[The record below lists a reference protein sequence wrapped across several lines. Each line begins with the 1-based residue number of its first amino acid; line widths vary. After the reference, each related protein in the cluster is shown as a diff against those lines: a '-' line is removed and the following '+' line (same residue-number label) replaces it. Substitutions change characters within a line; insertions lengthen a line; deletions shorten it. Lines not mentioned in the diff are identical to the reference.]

1 MKEQRRGGR
10 IAPLIVAAT
19 LVAGTIGGS
28 LGAPALAQAPM
39 ADAPTY
45 AVGDEWRFSFGPAKV
60 LAIEGSQSVMEF
72 PASQRCPGCRYF
84 FDGQRTLSK
93 VVGKDGNEV
102 NDPLVGLKF
111 LDFPLSVGKEWRQTT
126 SFLNEQ
132 TNQRIPLTHTFRV
145 LAHEEVKTKA
155 GTLKAFKMSHSRDW
169 QTSASNLQARRDWGT
184 AMYWYSPEAKAIV
197 KREVISTGAAR
208 VFGTDY
214 ELESYSLK

>member
-1 MKEQRRGGR
+1 
-10 IAPLIVAAT
+10 
-19 LVAGTIGGS
+19 
-28 LGAPALAQAPM
+28 M

-111 LDFPLSVGKEWRQTT
+111 LDFPLSVGAEWRQTT

-132 TNQRIPLTHTFRV
+132 TNKRIPLTHTFRV

-155 GTLKAFKMSHSRDW
+155 PDAQGVQDVAFQGLANQR
-169 QTSASNLQARRDWGT
+169 Q
-184 AMYWYSPEAKAIV
+184 
-197 KREVISTGAAR
+197 
-208 VFGTDY
+208 
-214 ELESYSLK
+214 